1 MVLEFCRFYVFTVL
15 YPMKFLVYLWGM
27 TLFLYGQ
34 GVEVLSYAYHIDAA
48 GTWEVKD
55 AYAHKDDF
63 TPLAGKNP
71 SLGFKSETVWIYIK
85 VKNSTTIPSANVIE
99 FAYPQHDNL
108 NVYKYHKGAM
118 EEHYVTGD
126 LHPFDTR
133 EVQSHVFVVPY
144 TLQGNDMKEFLFKIK
159 SNSSLNVGITFYTAK
174 AYDTHAFNDKL
185 FLAVYYSVVFLV
197 IFYNFILYFIVK
209 EKVYLHYAT
218 FHLFYFFLHFT
229 MNGLSFQ
236 YLYPDYPWLNLYA
249 VPIFFILA
257 NYLSIRFTITYLSLE
272 YYEKRIS
279 HYLFLLMRLFLGLL
293 VLSFFLPYALVAQAM
308 TALAMLSVITLF
320 GVGIYI
326 WYKYKTISST
336 FFLLGWGI
344 LLVGA
349 SINVLQNL
357 GFIPM
362 NTLTNYS
369 AQIGALAELIILSLS
384 LAYNYNILLKK
395 SEQSNY
401 ALEELTKTLEKQ
413 VLQRTTLLK
422 ETNQTLQ
429 QEVTN
434 KNVLFKELY
443 HRVKN
448 NLQIISSL
456 LSLQSMEVK
465 DTHAKNILN
474 EMTNRIKSIS
484 FIHEKL
490 YQSNDLTHVEMQ
502 NYVESLG
509 SELENS
515 LQTKDISFIISCKN
529 ISLDLETS
537 VPIGIIINELV
548 TNAIKYAFDSHT
560 TGNTI
565 VIKFSTIDRHT
576 YTLHISDNG
585 KGTDIA
591 SMQEGF
597 GFQIVQSIVNHQ
609 LLGQIESHN
618 KNGLTH
624 TITFKPKDNS

>member
-1 MVLEFCRFYVFTVL
+1 
-15 YPMKFLVYLWGM
+15 MKFLVYLWAM

-34 GVEVLSYAYHIDAA
+34 GVDVLSYAYHIDDS

-63 TPLAGKNP
+63 TPLAANNP

-85 VKNSTTIPSANVIE
+85 VKNPTNTSSANVIE

-108 NVYKYHKGAM
+108 SVYKYHKGM
-118 EEHYVTGD
+118 IEEHYVTGD
-126 LHPFDTR
+126 LHTFDTR
-133 EVQSHVFVVPY
+133 EVQNHAFVVPY
-144 TLQGNDMKEFLFKIK
+144 TVQGNDNKEFLFKIK
-159 SNSSLNVGITFYTAK
+159 SNSSLNVGVTFYTAK
-174 AYDTHAFNDKL
+174 AYDAYTFDDKL
-185 FLAVYYSVVFLV
+185 FLGIYYSIVFLI

-209 EKVYLHYAT
+209 EKVYLDYAT
-218 FHLFYFFLHFT
+218 FHLAYFFLHFS

-236 YLYPDYPWLNLYA
+236 YFYPDYPWLNLYV
-249 VPIFFILA
+249 VPVFFILA
-257 NYLSIRFTITYLSLE
+257 NYLSVRFTITYLSLE

-293 VLSFFLPYALVAQAM
+293 VLNFFLPYAFVAQVM
-308 TALAMLSVITLF
+308 TVLAMLSVITLF
-320 GVGIYI
+320 SVGIYI
-326 WYKYKTISST
+326 WYKYKTPSST

-349 SINVLQNL
+349 GTNVLQNL

-362 NTLTNYS
+362 NILTNYS
-369 AQIGALAELIILSLS
+369 AQLGALAELVILSLS

-395 SEQSNY
+395 SEQNNY
-401 ALEELTKTLEKQ
+401 ALEELTQTLEEQ
-413 VLQRTTLLK
+413 VAQRTTALTK
-422 ETNQTLQ
+422 SNQKLQ
-429 QEVTN
+429 HEISN
-434 KNVLFKELY
+434 KNILLKELY

-456 LSLQSMEVK
+456 LSLQSMK
-465 DTHAKNILN
+465 IQDSQAKNILN

-490 YQSNDLTHVEMQ
+490 YQSDDLTHVEMQ
-502 NYVESLG
+502 SYIESLG
-509 SELENS
+509 SELKSS
-515 LQTKDISFIISCKN
+515 LPSNDISFSIVCEN
-529 ISLDLETS
+529 ILLDVETS

-548 TNAIKYAFDSHT
+548 TNTIKYAFDQHT
-560 TGNTI
+560 TENSI
-565 VIKFSTIDRHT
+565 VIKLSTVDKRT
-576 YTLHISDNG
+576 YRLHISDNG

-597 GFQIVQSIVNHQ
+597 GFEVVQSIVSFQ
-609 LLGQIESHN
+609 LKGSIESHN
-618 KNGLTH
+618 KNGITH
-624 TITFKPKDNS
+624 IITFTSKENS